1 MMKTDGRSAECR
13 QSGIDFQVKVA
24 TTFSASSYSAR
35 RPTISTSASSLYT
48 LQSTVCVCC
57 YWLAK
62 QMTTSTSYCTYYDCF
77 FVFSVQHYHHPPPTR
92 TAFIPNQER
101 KKINEY
107 TRSAAFH
114 APIPIPHTYNIVILC
129 SLLLSARPPATSPEE
144 DETNSPDRPTVLNIA
159 TWWDDLSSLSSAQLS
174 SETHK
179 LW

>member
-24 TTFSASSYSAR
+24 TTLSASSYSAR

-62 QMTTSTSYCTYYDCF
+62 QMTTSTSYCTYSDCF
-77 FVFSVQHYHHPPPTR
+77 FVFSVRHYHHPPPTR
-92 TAFIPNQER
+92 TTFIPNQER
-101 KKINEY
+101 KKINEC

-114 APIPIPHTYNIVILC
+114 VPIPIPQTYNIVILC
-129 SLLLSARPPATSPEE
+129 SLLLSARPPLPLRRIRQTHP
-144 DETNSPDRPTVLNIA
+144 TDRPF
-159 TWWDDLSSLSSAQLS
+159 
-174 SETHK
+174 
-179 LW
+179 